1 MNGLHLL
8 IVIASVVGL
17 LATVRYL
24 DFELLRRRRLE
35 IELDELEVRN
45 EELLEDNELYSRW
58 VSVLL
63 SENARLRERVS
74 GRSA

>member
-35 IELDELEVRN
+35 IELDELEVRY